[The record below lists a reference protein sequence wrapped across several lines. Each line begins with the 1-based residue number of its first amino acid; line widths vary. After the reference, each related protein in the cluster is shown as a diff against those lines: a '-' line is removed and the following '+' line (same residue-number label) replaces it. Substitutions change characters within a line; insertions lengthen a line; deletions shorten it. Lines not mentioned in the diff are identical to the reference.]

1 MKEGIEMTENAK
13 RIWNIAKAA
22 GLDALLEQYVDDLD
36 AFAADLDSESEQEV
50 LKAIYR
56 MIGA

>member
-1 MKEGIEMTENAK
+1 MTENAQ

-50 LKAIYR
+50 LKDIYR

>member
-1 MKEGIEMTENAK
+1 MTEKAK
-13 RIWNIAKAA
+13 KVYEIVKRA
-22 GLDALLEQYVDDLD
+22 GFDALLEQYVDDLD